1 MRGNP
6 FQRNFGIGKSP
17 VKQGVEPH
25 PREEQRTRED
35 IMEDYRAGRDEARQ
49 MKKDAKAYKK
59 DIKRQ
64 AKDEIR
70 EQRREMKR
78 DKRQDREDRR
88 EGSPYQKHNRNHM
101 EDANY
106 QDEERKSPMNK
117 NGDYEK
123 IKKTVGKVKDV
134 LTGDIAKTG
143 AALGMP
149 SLGVAGQIGKEIYE
163 KVTGKGKEGSSIST
177 SAKKAQKKTVKSKSK
192 GKKLEMGI
200 SPVGVTRPKK
210 ELKKMEGKKATT
222 ISTPKTEKSMV
233 KKENL
238 MNKQIKLDQAKNRKK
253 RRKR

>member
-1 MRGNP
+1 MAFKMRGNP

-70 EQRREMKR
+70 EQWREMKR

-88 EGSPYQKHNRNHM
+88 
-101 EDANY
+101 
-106 QDEERKSPMNK
+106 EERKSPMNK

-177 SAKKAQKKTVKSKSK
+177 SVKKAQKKTVKSKSK

>member
-1 MRGNP
+1 MAFKMRGNP

-106 QDEERKSPMNK
+106 QDKERTRLDDDLEK
-117 NGDYEK
+117 GDKRGDRWNADKQSKLEDKATRKREK
-123 IKKTVGKVKDV
+123 ADE
-134 LTGDIAKTG
+134 
-143 AALGMP
+143 AL
-149 SLGVAGQIGKEIYE
+149 ERTE
-163 KVTGKGKEGSSIST
+163 TEGKGRGKAYRT
-177 SAKKAQKKTVKSKSK
+177 QVKAQEAESKARLEARKRGGDSSGAENKGKGVKSIK
-192 GKKLEMGI
+192 GSGRKGVFGQDKRAI
-200 SPVGVTRPKK
+200 SR
-210 ELKKMEGKKATT
+210 
-222 ISTPKTEKSMV
+222 
-233 KKENL
+233 
-238 MNKQIKLDQAKNRKK
+238 
-253 RRKR
+253 